1 MPSYPSCHSLT
12 AFFTR
17 SALLLPAIIF
27 AGAALCVS
35 PSSLHAKELGVRKL
49 TKQQRNLPK
58 LYQLSL
64 GKPWAESTAFFPS
77 TIELAAKS
85 RRPNQCGT
93 DTFFTIQSDFL
104 NDMPRGTLADFFT
117 RIPQSD
123 VTSLVRRLYYPK
135 GEVFEKTAPMRVKF
149 ANTEAYKGQ
158 YNIHFSNGKKY
169 ALRYY
174 MTYQSG
180 YMVHI
185 AAYSLLQDRD
195 RAGDCFDELFESL
208 TFLEVPI

>member
-1 MPSYPSCHSLT
+1 MTDRHPYR
-12 AFFTR
+12 A
-17 SALLLPAIIF
+17 LLPAF
-27 AGAALCVS
+27 F
-35 PSSLHAKELGVRKL
+35 LGVAIVSGSHLANAQEKGKRYL
-49 TKQQRNLPK
+49 TSQQRNLPK

-104 NDMPRGTLADFFT
+104 NDMPRGTLEDFFA
-117 RIPQSD
+117 RIPQPS

-135 GEVFEKTAPMRVKF
+135 GEVFEKAAPMRIKF
-149 ANTEAYKGQ
+149 ANTEAYQGR
-158 YNIHFSNGKKY
+158 YTIHFSNGKKY

-174 MTYQSG
+174 LTYQSG

-195 RAGDCFDELFESL
+195 RASDCFKELFESL
-208 TFLEVPI
+208 TFIEVPI